1 MSFGLLVAAAAGLV
15 AGAATDLLLAGAG
28 AATIAGVQ
36 AGVIAAPLLL
46 GLSSPRTR
54 RQLASHPALALV
66 ALGTT
71 WTLAPLIDQHLTQV
85 VVVDGAAPD
94 VVHHAAGWLA
104 LLAAARLIHRP
115 IGSITS

>member
-1 MSFGLLVAAAAGLV
+1 MSLGLIVAAAAGLV

-28 AATIAGVQ
+28 VATIDGLQ
-36 AGVIAAPLLL
+36 AGVIAAPLLVAVI
-46 GLSSPRTR
+46 SR
-54 RQLASHPALALV
+54 RARRELASHPALALV

-94 VVHHAAGWLA
+94 LIHHAAGWLA